1 MDVIEFGKDAVPGRI
16 RQLFAQV
23 PGQVESV
30 GVGDF
35 VQNCQV
41 ESVIQELGSVV
52 DRYDGMVAQELVT
65 NQAVVDGIVSNSVEA
80 FVNQDSLSNIVS
92 IGQPFVSISY
102 LLGQR

>member
-16 RQLFAQV
+16 SQLFAQV
-23 PGQVESV
+23 PSQIKSV

-80 FVNQDSLSNIVS
+80 FVNHDSLSNIVS
-92 IGQPFVSISY
+92 IGQQFVSISY